1 MGAVSFMILQAEAV
15 VQGQLRVEGRPSQSC
30 SSTTTTSRG
39 KNSRPRRSCC
49 CGSSC
54 TPLTTSTTTT
64 TDGLQRFLLLVWL
77 HFLFQIRPTKNNL
90 KKAPRILRAIIQF
103 SVKNKAQFQ
112 NDFFCSQNDLLIF
125 WRQVEQSQL
134 HIEFMVLWFVHT
146 QNVVRRE
153 LQLQYRLRTMLLPSI
168 EFSDWTQH

>member
-1 MGAVSFMILQAEAV
+1 MILQAAA

-30 SSTTTTSRG
+30 FSYTTTTSRG
-39 KNSRPRRSCC
+39 KNSRPRRSC
-49 CGSSC
+49 GSSS
-54 TPLTTSTTTT
+54 TTAAPLTTTT

-77 HFLFQIRPTKNNL
+77 HFLSQIRPTKNNL

>member
-77 HFLFQIRPTKNNL
+77 HFLSQIRPTKNNL

-112 NDFFCSQNDLLIF
+112 NDFF
-125 WRQVEQSQL
+125 
-134 HIEFMVLWFVHT
+134 FVHKMIFSSSGARQNRANCT
-146 QNVVRRE
+146 QSSWYCGLCTHR
-153 LQLQYRLRTMLLPSI
+153 ML
-168 EFSDWTQH
+168 